1 MIGQRTKFPDSGLI
15 CASCAGGFTSDK
27 ERAEGLPSLRISGI
41 CRTENSCIFC
51 FAGIK
56 CVWRGVYG

>member
-1 MIGQRTKFPDSGLI
+1 MILLPGSVIEQMTKFPDSGLI

-41 CRTENSCIFC
+41 
-51 FAGIK
+51 
-56 CVWRGVYG
+56 